1 LRTII
6 VNISILIFFKSLP
19 FIDDKLIKR
28 RAEEKGAEEEA
39 QGGEGEEESTVSERT
54 ISCKIIY
61 QSIST

>member
-1 LRTII
+1 M
-6 VNISILIFFKSLP
+6 IFFKSLP

>member
-1 LRTII
+1 M
-6 VNISILIFFKSLP
+6 IFFKSLP

-39 QGGEGEEESTVSERT
+39 QGGGGEEESTGSERT